1 MPAHHR
7 DRLPRSPAWP
17 PSCATLSPAA
27 AQDYPARPIRVI
39 TVTSAGGTSDIFMR
53 ALAEEMHKGLGQPI
67 VIENRPGGAFN
78 IGARAC
84 AEAAPDGYTIC
95 ILPGEPI
102 AFNQFL
108 FKSLAYDPAAFEP
121 VTQLFTIV
129 QALVVGKSL
138 NVNTLS
144 DLLALSKAKPGTLS
158 YSTGAVPFG
167 VFFDRIKRET
177 GADIVKVP
185 FRGGGEAVNSLLTG
199 ATPVGFLGLSNV
211 RGQMEA
217 GLVTGLMVDS
227 DNRSPLF
234 PGIPTIP
241 EATGKEYA
249 SRSYFGIVAPPGTPK
264 PIAAKLQAEIARI
277 SAQPDFRKRNF
288 VERGL
293 DPVTSTPDAFG
304 RFIQQDRALAAQI
317 VKEAGLE
324 PQ

>member
-1 MPAHHR
+1 M
-7 DRLPRSPAWP
+7 RSLAALACLAAVLCG
-17 PSCATLSPAA
+17 SSAA

-53 ALAEEMHKGLGQPI
+53 ALADEMHKGLGQPI

-95 ILPGEPI
+95 ILPGEPL

-158 YSTGAVPFG
+158 YSTGSVPFG
-167 VFFDRIKRET
+167 VFFDRIKRES

-227 DNRSPLF
+227 DKRSPLF
-234 PGIPTIP
+234 PGHPDDSGGDAEGLRRALLFWHRRAARHAETD
-241 EATGKEYA
+241 
-249 SRSYFGIVAPPGTPK
+249 RRQAPGRDRAHRRPS
-264 PIAAKLQAEIARI
+264 RI
-277 SAQPDFRKRNF
+277 SANAISSSA
-288 VERGL
+288 G
-293 DPVTSTPDAFG
+293 ST
-304 RFIQQDRALAAQI
+304 R
-317 VKEAGLE
+317 
-324 PQ
+324 

>member
-1 MPAHHR
+1 MAR
-7 DRLPRSPAWP
+7 IMRSLAALACLAAAL
-17 PSCATLSPAA
+17 SGLSPAA
-27 AQDYPARPIRVI
+27 AQDYPARSIRVI

-53 ALAEEMHKGLGQPI
+53 ALADEMHKGLGQPI

-108 FKSLAYDPAAFEP
+108 FKSLAFDPAAFEP

-129 QALVVGKSL
+129 QALVVSKSL

-144 DLLALSKAKPGTLS
+144 GLLALSKAKSGTLS

-167 VFFDRIKRET
+167 VFFDRIKRES

-227 DNRSPLF
+227 DKRSPLF

-288 VERGL
+288 IERGL

-317 VKEAGLE
+317 VKETGLE

>member
-1 MPAHHR
+1 M
-7 DRLPRSPAWP
+7 RSLAAVACLAAVLCGA
-17 PSCATLSPAA
+17 SAA

-53 ALAEEMHKGLGQPI
+53 ALADEMHKGLGQPI

-108 FKSLAYDPAAFEP
+108 FKSLAFDPAAFEP

-129 QALVVGKSL
+129 QALVTGKSL

-144 DLLALSKAKPGTLS
+144 ELLALSKTRPGTLS
-158 YSTGAVPFG
+158 YSTGSVPFG
-167 VFFDRIKRET
+167 VFFDRIKRDA

-211 RGQMEA
+211 RGQMES

-227 DNRSPLF
+227 DKRSPLF
-234 PGIPTIP
+234 PDIPTIP
-241 EATGKEYA
+241 EATGKDFA
-249 SRSYFGIVAPPGTPK
+249 ARSYFGIVAPPGTPK
-264 PIAAKLQAEIARI
+264 PIAARLQAEIARI

-304 RFIQQDRALAAQI
+304 QFIRQDRALAAQI

>member
-1 MPAHHR
+1 
-7 DRLPRSPAWP
+7 
-17 PSCATLSPAA
+17 
-27 AQDYPARPIRVI
+27 
-39 TVTSAGGTSDIFMR
+39 MR
-53 ALAEEMHKGLGQPI
+53 ALADEMHKGLGQPI

-129 QALVVGKSL
+129 QALVVGKTL
-138 NVNTLS
+138 NVSTLS
-144 DLLALSKAKPGTLS
+144 DLLALSKAKSGTLS
-158 YSTGAVPFG
+158 YSTGSVPFG
-167 VFFDRIKRET
+167 VFFDRIKRES

-217 GLVTGLMVDS
+217 GLVAGLMVDS
-227 DNRSPLF
+227 DKRSPLF
-234 PGIPTIP
+234 PDIPTIP
-241 EATGKEYA
+241 EAAGKDYA
-249 SRSYFGIVAPPGTPK
+249 ARSYFGIVAPPGTPK
-264 PIAAKLQAEIARI
+264 PIAARLQAEIARI
-277 SAQPDFRKRNF
+277 AAQPDFLKRNF

-304 RFIQQDRALAAQI
+304 RFIRQDRALAAQI

>member
-1 MPAHHR
+1 M
-7 DRLPRSPAWP
+7 RSLAALACLAAVLCGA
-17 PSCATLSPAA
+17 SAA

-53 ALAEEMHKGLGQPI
+53 ALADEMHKGLGQPI

-129 QALVVGKSL
+129 QALVVGKTL
-138 NVNTLS
+138 NVSTLS
-144 DLLALSKAKPGTLS
+144 DLLALSKAKSGTLS
-158 YSTGAVPFG
+158 YSTGSVPFG
-167 VFFDRIKRET
+167 VFFDRIKRES

-217 GLVTGLMVDS
+217 GLVAGLMVDS
-227 DNRSPLF
+227 DKRSPLF
-234 PGIPTIP
+234 PDIPTIP
-241 EATGKEYA
+241 EAAGKDYA
-249 SRSYFGIVAPPGTPK
+249 ARSYFGIVAPPGTPK
-264 PIAAKLQAEIARI
+264 PIAARLQAEIARI
-277 SAQPDFRKRNF
+277 AAQPDFLKRNF

-304 RFIQQDRALAAQI
+304 RFIRQDRALASQI

>member
-1 MPAHHR
+1 M
-7 DRLPRSPAWP
+7 RSLAALVCLAAVLCG
-17 PSCATLSPAA
+17 SSAA
-27 AQDYPARPIRVI
+27 AQDYPVRPIRVI

-53 ALAEEMHKGLGQPI
+53 ALADEMHKGLGQPI

-95 ILPGEPI
+95 ILPGEPL

-108 FKSLAYDPAAFEP
+108 FKSLAFDPAAFEP

-167 VFFDRIKRET
+167 VFFDRIKRES

-211 RGQMEA
+211 RGQMES

-227 DNRSPLF
+227 DKRSPLF
-234 PGIPTIP
+234 PDIPTIP

-249 SRSYFGIVAPPGTPK
+249 ARSYFGIVAPPGTPK
-264 PIAAKLQAEIARI
+264 PIAARLQAEIARI
-277 SAQPDFRKRNF
+277 AAQPDFRKRNF

-293 DPVTSTPDAFG
+293 DPVTSTPEAFG

>member
-1 MPAHHR
+1 M
-7 DRLPRSPAWP
+7 RSLAAVACLAAVLCG
-17 PSCATLSPAA
+17 SSAT

-53 ALAEEMHKGLGQPI
+53 ALADEMHKGLGQPI

-158 YSTGAVPFG
+158 YSTGSVPFG
-167 VFFDRIKRET
+167 VFFDRIKRDA

-227 DNRSPLF
+227 DKRSPLF
-234 PGIPTIP
+234 PDIPTIP
-241 EATGKEYA
+241 EATGKDYA
-249 SRSYFGIVAPPGTPK
+249 ARSYFNIVAPPGTPK
-264 PIAAKLQAEIARI
+264 PIAARLQAEIARI

-293 DPVTSTPDAFG
+293 DPVTSTPDAFA
-304 RFIQQDRALAAQI
+304 RFIRQDRALAAQI

-324 PQ
+324 PP

>member
-1 MPAHHR
+1 M
-7 DRLPRSPAWP
+7 RSLAAVACLAAVLCG
-17 PSCATLSPAA
+17 SSAA

-53 ALAEEMHKGLGQPI
+53 ALADEMHKGLGQPI

-144 DLLALSKAKPGTLS
+144 ELLALSKAKPGTLS
-158 YSTGAVPFG
+158 YSTGSVPFG
-167 VFFDRIKRET
+167 VFFDRIKRDA

-211 RGQMEA
+211 RGQMES

-227 DNRSPLF
+227 DKRSPLF
-234 PGIPTIP
+234 SDIPTIP

-264 PIAAKLQAEIARI
+264 PIAARLQAEIVRI

-304 RFIQQDRALAAQI
+304 RFIRQDRTLAAQI

>member
-1 MPAHHR
+1 MP
-7 DRLPRSPAWP
+7 
-17 PSCATLSPAA
+17 
-27 AQDYPARPIRVI
+27 
-39 TVTSAGGTSDIFMR
+39 
-53 ALAEEMHKGLGQPI
+53 E
-67 VIENRPGGAFN
+67 
-78 IGARAC
+78 
-84 AEAAPDGYTIC
+84 
-95 ILPGEPI
+95 
-102 AFNQFL
+102 
-108 FKSLAYDPAAFEP
+108 
-121 VTQLFTIV
+121 
-129 QALVVGKSL
+129 
-138 NVNTLS
+138 
-144 DLLALSKAKPGTLS
+144 LLALSKAKPGTLS
-158 YSTGAVPFG
+158 YSTGCGAVRRVLRPHQAG
-167 VFFDRIKRET
+167 S

-227 DNRSPLF
+227 DKRSPLF
-234 PGIPTIP
+234 PGMPTIP

-249 SRSYFGIVAPPGTPK
+249 ARSYFGIVAPPGTPK
-264 PIAAKLQAEIARI
+264 PITARLQAEIARI

>member
-1 MPAHHR
+1 MAR
-7 DRLPRSPAWP
+7 TMRSLAALACLVLCGLLPV
-17 PSCATLSPAA
+17 A

-39 TVTSAGGTSDIFMR
+39 AVTSAGGTSDIFMR
-53 ALAEEMHKGLGQPI
+53 ALADEMHKGLGQPI

-129 QALVVGKSL
+129 QALVVSKSL
-138 NVNTLS
+138 TVSTLS
-144 DLLALSKAKPGTLS
+144 ELLALSKAKSGTLS

-167 VFFDRIKRET
+167 VFFDRIKRES

-211 RGQMEA
+211 RGQMES
-217 GLVTGLMVDS
+217 GLITGLMVDS
-227 DNRSPLF
+227 VERSPLF

-304 RFIQQDRALAAQI
+304 RFIQQDRALAALI

>member
-1 MPAHHR
+1 M
-7 DRLPRSPAWP
+7 RSLAAVACLAAVLCGA
-17 PSCATLSPAA
+17 SAA

-53 ALAEEMHKGLGQPI
+53 ALADEMHKGLGQPI

-108 FKSLAYDPAAFEP
+108 FKSLAFDPAAFEP

-129 QALVVGKSL
+129 QALVTGKSL

-144 DLLALSKAKPGTLS
+144 ELLALSKTRPGTLS
-158 YSTGAVPFG
+158 YSTGSVPFG
-167 VFFDRIKRET
+167 VFFDRIKRDA

-227 DNRSPLF
+227 DKRSPLF
-234 PGIPTIP
+234 PDIPTIP
-241 EATGKEYA
+241 EATGKDFA
-249 SRSYFGIVAPPGTPK
+249 ARSYFGIVAPPGTPK
-264 PIAAKLQAEIARI
+264 PIAARLQAEIARI

-304 RFIQQDRALAAQI
+304 QFIRQDRALAAQI

>member
-1 MPAHHR
+1 M
-7 DRLPRSPAWP
+7 RSLAALVCLAAVLCG
-17 PSCATLSPAA
+17 SSAA
-27 AQDYPARPIRVI
+27 AQDYPVRPIRAI

-53 ALAEEMHKGLGQPI
+53 ALADEMHKGLGQPI
-67 VIENRPGGAFN
+67 VIENRPGGSFN

-84 AEAAPDGYTIC
+84 AEAAPDGYSVC
-95 ILPGEPI
+95 ILPGEPL

-108 FKSLAYDPAAFEP
+108 FKSLAFDPAAFEP

-144 DLLALSKAKPGTLS
+144 DLLAPSKAKPGTLS

-167 VFFDRIKRET
+167 VFFDRIKREC

-211 RGQMEA
+211 RGQMES

-227 DNRSPLF
+227 DKRSPLF
-234 PGIPTIP
+234 PDIPTIP

-249 SRSYFGIVAPPGTPK
+249 ARSYFGIVAPPGTPK
-264 PIAAKLQAEIARI
+264 PITARLQAEIARI
-277 SAQPDFRKRNF
+277 AAQADFRKRNF

-304 RFIQQDRALAAQI
+304 QFIRQDRALAAQI

>member
-1 MPAHHR
+1 MAR
-7 DRLPRSPAWP
+7 TMRSLAALV
-17 PSCATLSPAA
+17 CLVLCGLLPAA

-39 TVTSAGGTSDIFMR
+39 AVTSAGGTSDIFMR
-53 ALAEEMHKGLGQPI
+53 ALADEMHKGLGQPI

-129 QALVVGKSL
+129 QALVVSKSL
-138 NVNTLS
+138 NVSTLS
-144 DLLALSKAKPGTLS
+144 ELLALSKAKSGTLS

-167 VFFDRIKRET
+167 VFFDRIKRES

-211 RGQMEA
+211 RGQMES

-227 DNRSPLF
+227 VERSPLF

-304 RFIQQDRALAAQI
+304 RFIQQDRSLAALI